1 MVTESKAE
9 EGSYLPFLAIFLPF
23 LAINGQFCS
32 FSRVSQMVTAVTDG
46 PRWSQVVTVGHRIGE
61 GWVRPWRGPLGGSR
75 ASIFC
80 YTSALPPTHTYTRST
95 TPPPIHPSTLFVW
108 LGAGAPHCLAKP
120 SSHVLAHCLP
130 PRSGSIS
137 NAASSPRRATESFLV
152 SDRSRGARQTH
163 QPPTRTSGTQGS
175 AAQNAYNDH
184 T

>member
-23 LAINGQFCS
+23 LAINAAFHGYHRWSQRS
-32 FSRVSQMVTAVTDG
+32 QRSQMVPDG
-46 PRWSQVVTVGHRIGE
+46 HRWSQLVTESARAGCARGGVPLEVR
-61 GWVRPWRGPLGGSR
+61 VRPFFVTP
-75 ASIFC
+75 A
-80 YTSALPPTHTYTRST
+80 ALPPTHTYTRST